1 MKYFDVR
8 GLALSQGGEYVLGMK
23 DLHSDACYLI
33 YGILEAAETD
43 RQIKAGKGH
52 EEILCAVD
60 GPLLMRTPRGDVTL
74 AQGHAVHVDEE
85 ESFTISNPSDR
96 PIVYVLAGG
105 RVRPRGERPLSANTQ
120 ADYSQ

>member
-1 MKYFDVR
+1 VKSFDVR

-33 YGILEAAETD
+33 YGILQAAETD
-43 RQIKAGKGH
+43 RPIKAGKGY

-60 GPLLMRTPRGDVTL
+60 GPLLMRTSRGDATL

-85 ESFTISNPSDR
+85 DSFTISNPSDR
-96 PIVYVLAGG
+96 PVVYVLAGG
-105 RVRPRGERPLSANTQ
+105 RRRPPFEPPLSATTRYPE
-120 ADYSQ
+120 AS